1 MRHFIAAIFDV
12 DGTLLDTTEGVLSSV
27 RYTIAKSGLP
37 ELSDE
42 LLKNFIGPPI
52 QNSFKKYYSVNDQKA
67 QELAEIFREQYKN
80 VDLLKAVPYPG
91 IYKVFEDLKKAGIK
105 LAVATYKRQ
114 DYAIKL
120 LQHFEFD
127 KYTNILYGADPYN
140 KLKKND
146 IIEKCMVDLEISDY
160 TQAVMIGD
168 SDNDAVGAQKLH
180 MNFLGVTYGFGF
192 KTPEDINAYPSI
204 GYAQQPLDIIPFFEN
219 TGEK

>member
-1 MRHFIAAIFDV
+1 MRHFTAAVFDV

-91 IYKVFEDLKKAGIK
+91 IYKVFEALKEAGMK

-114 DYAIKL
+114 DYATKL
-120 LQHFEFD
+120 LRHFEFD

-146 IIEKCMVDLEISDY
+146 IIEKCMTDLGINDY

-168 SDNDAVGAQKLH
+168 SDNDAIGAQKLH

-204 GYAQQPLDIIPFFEN
+204 GYALKPLDIIPFFEN
-219 TGEK
+219 IGEK